1 MKRIEI
7 SRLFVFMVVYL
18 FILVIAAVLPISIS
32 HFNYVFLVVFTCL
45 SFLLFPYYKT
55 FLQLLFWGPI
65 FILLY
70 LFQPERSFLYC
81 VNDILIILCL
91 LHFVYVSQKTYIAF
105 DELKFLRTCLW
116 LYIGMTMIFS
126 FFPSFYNDEGRFLGL
141 MKGVNL
147 SASVSMMLL
156 ILIWEIQKKIHE
168 SWLILILLFI
178 ILLYCCYVYKTR
190 TLFLVLP
197 YFLYQFRA
205 FFRMRH
211 ILAIIS
217 VISVIAVINY
227 WEQLVDLLRLTND
240 SSYIT
245 RMSLYLYM
253 FDLLKDSYFVVPHGF
268 NAATSLVVKYTG
280 VDNYSV
286 HNDLLRYLFDWGILF
301 LLFLVILFK
310 KILCHQKMN
319 FYLIFLSVF
328 ALSFHNMLFSIYIW
342 CPFLLIMNINRMS
355 INHRL

>member
-45 SFLLFPYYKT
+45 SFLLFLYLIG
-55 FLQLLFWGPI
+55 FLVLLFWVPI

-156 ILIWEIQKKIHE
+156 IL
-168 SWLILILLFI
+168 LFI
-178 ILLYCCYVYKTR
+178 IRVVR
-190 TLFLVLP
+190 VSIFLRVFSAMPMPMTSSNRGFPRLSIQEP
-197 YFLYQFRA
+197 RWLWTGRPISFLYR
-205 FFRMRH
+205 
-211 ILAIIS
+211 
-217 VISVIAVINY
+217 
-227 WEQLVDLLRLTND
+227 LRGAGLCG
-240 SSYIT
+240 SSDGHPIPVRT
-245 RMSLYLYM
+245 
-253 FDLLKDSYFVVPHGF
+253 
-268 NAATSLVVKYTG
+268 
-280 VDNYSV
+280 
-286 HNDLLRYLFDWGILF
+286 I
-301 LLFLVILFK
+301 
-310 KILCHQKMN
+310 
-319 FYLIFLSVF
+319 
-328 ALSFHNMLFSIYIW
+328 
-342 CPFLLIMNINRMS
+342 
-355 INHRL
+355 